1 VAVTAVRLEDGASV
15 LDLRAG
21 GYRVARLDIGLPT
34 VRAVTVP
41 RPDQDGEDD
50 TTAHH
55 GAAAVSMDVRLLAG
69 RDSGLVGIAPSPSL
83 IDLRDALRAFCHPSA
98 RPYLVVEDEGQ
109 QRRIRLRADQF
120 AGPITNPRHQ
130 QVQLSWRAP
139 DGVMEA
145 LAEQIGTAE
154 AVPSGEG
161 GFAFDMTF
169 DLTFPTS
176 SAVGSVT
183 VSNDGTVDVRP
194 ILRLYGPCIDPRVEN
209 QSTGEQLIF
218 TGLTIAAGD
227 WLEID
232 CREKTAR
239 LNGLASQSRLSR
251 LDFANSSYLR
261 LLPGM
266 NTVRYFPVSFSTG
279 ARLEVRFR
287 SAWI

>member
-1 VAVTAVRLEDGASV
+1 VGVTAVRLEDGASV

-50 TTAHH
+50 TTTHH

-98 RPYLVVEDEGQ
+98 RPYLVVEDEGR
-109 QRRIRLRADQF
+109 QRRIRLRADQL

-130 QVQLSWRAP
+130 QIQVSWRAP
-139 DGVMEA
+139 DGVMES
-145 LAEQIGTAE
+145 LAEQIGTSD
-154 AVPSGEG
+154 AVTAGEG
-161 GFAFDMTF
+161 GRTYPV
-169 DLTFPTS
+169 TYPVSYTES
-176 SAVGSVT
+176 SPVGAVT
-183 VSNDGTVDVRP
+183 VTNNGTVSVRP
-194 ILRLYGPCIDPRVEN
+194 VLRLYGPATDPRVEN
-209 QSTGEQLIF
+209 QSTGERLIF
-218 TGLTIAAGD
+218 TGLTLLAGD

-239 LNGLASQSRLSR
+239 LNGLVSQSRLSR
-251 LDFANSSYLR
+251 LDFANSTYLR

-266 NTVRYFPVSFSTG
+266 NTVRYYPVSFGDG

-287 SAWI
+287 SAWL